1 MQRTHAR
8 VLAAIAAAA
17 TICYSTPA
25 ARADGM
31 ENVYEHVVS
40 GANDGIRNAID
51 EWHRERDAQKARE
64 RRQAAQTA
72 SNAAQPSLPGAIAQ
86 ARVIACKAD
95 WSSSSVSFKISVLRT

>member
-1 MQRTHAR
+1 MQKTLLRA
-8 VLAAIAAAA
+8 LAAVVAMSSICSS
-17 TICYSTPA
+17 TIA

-64 RRQAAQTA
+64 RRPRTA
-72 SNAAQPSLPGAIAQ
+72 
-86 ARVIACKAD
+86 R
-95 WSSSSVSFKISVLRT
+95 R